1 MSVKSLSI
9 LVVSILILGVFLP
22 AHADISELTI
32 SEALAVGGT
41 LIILGHGF
49 CEIKKQS
56 SQVVTIETT
65 KSTNKLSASHCT
77 PGADQSRN
85 LAAEIA
91 AVLPVGLSAASH
103 LLVVDNYF
111 VANKKRKQ

>member
-1 MSVKSLSI
+1 MNAKSLSI

-49 CEIKKQS
+49 CEIRKQS
-56 SQVVTIETT
+56 SQVVKIETT
-65 KSTNKLSASHCT
+65 KSTNKLSAQRCP
-77 PGADQSRN
+77 PGTDQSQDR
-85 LAAEIA
+85 AAEIA

-103 LLVVDNYF
+103 LLVVDNYI
-111 VANKKRKQ
+111 VANKKRK